1 MRKAIVAMLVVML
14 LSAGQVFAQR
24 LTGGLTVQVTDP
36 SGKAVSEV
44 RAAILSKDR
53 GNKLEVMSNE
63 QGVIVVPDLAVG
75 EYEVTLQH
83 EGFRTVTANLTVRVG
98 VNTSIDMRLELGAV
112 ASTVTVEVNQITV
125 DTDKSVVQNTVQS
138 KEIEQLP
145 LNGRNF
151 LDLAQLAPGVQV
163 VDGGSFDP
171 TKNQFTGVSVGGRSG
186 RSTRIQV
193 DGVDITDETVGTTVM
208 NITNESID
216 EFGISQSSLDVSTD
230 LTSTGA
236 VNILTKSGTNTF
248 HGSGF
253 GYWRRSEFAANNGP
267 LDIENPDKPPFS
279 RDNYGGN
286 LGGPLV
292 KNKLFAFL
300 AYERQK
306 QQGAITASVP
316 NAVFPDFVGS
326 YGAPEDEHMANARLD
341 YNLTN
346 NQHLFYKY
354 THDDNFGVT
363 GFGGVGFSAFA
374 NKNSANAHVIGW
386 DYTKGSWTNTIRGS
400 FVKFVNGIVDANSAA
415 GTPQPPQPVQINVT
429 GLGGFVYGPN
439 ANAPQATFQ
448 QNKQIKYD
456 ASWTHG
462 KHTIQFGVAY
472 NRIDEAGFASF
483 FGLGPRLSSP
493 LSQGVATVPYNSLGA
508 ADPLNYKFSF
518 ALIGNGLGY
527 GSETPVLGLPA
538 GGFINN
544 RLGVYLHD
552 TWRVSHNL
560 TFNGGLRYDLDTGLS
575 NHDLDR
581 APGIGAFDPELGGR
595 PRNDNFRL
603 APQAG
608 FAWNVNGDGKTIIRG
623 GGGIYYE
630 TNIFNNIL
638 FDRTVNLPPGLGN
651 ATPQVGVGGSAFLIS
666 PIDGS
671 SIWNPTTDCPNVQP
685 GTSTPNSCIG
695 AALGNVIPFVVAAE
709 NTFIA
714 QSAQLAANWPAPNS
728 PLQFDIDK
736 GVVSGS
742 ILDPNYKSPYGAQIN
757 IGVQRQIKPGLV
769 LSADYV
775 LNRGVHFLTT
785 VDRNRVGAANTLN
798 VGLAQA
804 AISRTLGDCG
814 VVSIAAS
821 LINCP
826 NFQDPAQPGLL
837 VPATIDDYAN
847 EGLSGSG
854 PGYDGYAFGGSNINY
869 RNMFVSEP
877 VGVSRY
883 QGLQVALTGKVGTW
897 GPFRNVTTNVAYALS
912 RFSASAGD
920 QDFLSS
926 AVNNDNPSQF
936 YGPSGEDRLHN
947 LAVSMIMD
955 LPAHFRLATTSYFRT
970 NQPSDVLLQANG
982 TLADVFT
989 SDLNGDGTT
998 GDPLP
1003 GTNRGSF
1010 DRGVSVTGL
1019 NQLISN
1025 FNNTFTGQLT
1035 PAGQAL
1041 VDAGLFTSDQL
1052 KGLGGVVTGYQT
1064 DPDTNII
1071 LKDPVTG
1078 FALPAGL
1085 STVPTNQKNN
1095 PLFYTTDVRLSWIWR
1110 FHERFSIE
1118 PSVDC
1123 FNIFNKTNTE
1133 GPLEGLLSGGD
1144 GSISGTTSYF
1154 TRVGA
1159 GSGSFSSGQPRAF
1172 QFGIRVSF

>member
-14 LSAGQVFAQR
+14 LGAGHVFAQR
-24 LTGGLTVQVTDP
+24 LTGGLVVQVTDP
-36 SGKAVSEV
+36 EGKAVSDV
-44 RAAILSKDR
+44 KATILSKAR
-53 GNKLEVMSNE
+53 GNKLEALSND

-75 EYEVTLQH
+75 DYEVTLQH
-83 EGFRTVTANLTVRVG
+83 EGFRTIAANLTVRVG
-98 VNTSIDMRLELGAV
+98 VNTSLDMRLELGAV

-125 DTDKSVVQNTVQS
+125 DTDKSTVQGTVQS

-208 NITNESID
+208 NITNESIS

-236 VNILTKSGTNTF
+236 VNILTKGGTNTF

-253 GYWRRSEFAANNGP
+253 GFWRRSEFAANNGP
-267 LDIENPDKPPFS
+267 LDVENPEKPPFS
-279 RDNYGGN
+279 RDNYGGS
-286 LGGPLV
+286 LGGAFI
-292 KNKLFAFL
+292 KNKLFGFL

-306 QQGAITASVP
+306 QQGAITGSVP
-316 NAVFPDFVGS
+316 SFTGFVGS
-326 YGAPEDEHMANARLD
+326 FGAPEDEHLANARLD

-363 GFGGVGFSAFA
+363 GFGDKGFSAFA

-400 FVKFVNGIVDANSAA
+400 FVKFVNGIVDANDAA
-415 GTPQPPQPVQINVT
+415 GTPQPPEPVQINIT

-439 ANAPQATFQ
+439 ANAPQATYQ

-462 KHTIQFGVAY
+462 KHTIQFGASY

-483 FGLGPRLSSP
+483 FGLGPRLVSPFSS
-493 LSQGVATVPYNSLGA
+493 GVADVPYNGNGA
-508 ADPLNYKFSF
+508 TDPLNYKFSSAF
-518 ALIGNGLGY
+518 IGNGLGF

-544 RLGVYLHD
+544 RMGVYLHD
-552 TWRVSHNL
+552 TWRATRTL
-560 TFNGGLRYDLDTGLS
+560 TLNGGVRYDLDTGLS
-575 NHDLDR
+575 NHDLAR
-581 APGIGAFDPELGGR
+581 TAGIGAFDPELGGN

-603 APQAG
+603 APQVG
-608 FAWNVNGDGKTIIRG
+608 FSWNVNGDGKTVIRG
-623 GGGIYYE
+623 GGGLYYE

-651 ATPQVGVGGSAFLIS
+651 ATPSIGVGGSAFLIS

-671 SIWNPTTDCPNVQP
+671 SIFNPTTDCPNVQL
-685 GTSTPNSCIG
+685 GTATPNSCIG

-709 NTFIA
+709 NEFIA

-728 PLQFDIDK
+728 PTQFDIDK

-742 ILDPNYKSPYGAQIN
+742 ILDPNYKSPYGAQMN

-798 VGLAQA
+798 IGLAQQAIAGALDDCA
-804 AISRTLGDCG
+804 A
-814 VVSIAAS
+814 
-821 LINCP
+821 
-826 NFQDPAQPGLL
+826 
-837 VPATIDDYAN
+837 ATIDQAILSCAAN
-847 EGLSGSG
+847 HAGAGATIDNFANFGLSGAG
-854 PGYDGYAFGGSNINY
+854 PGYDGYAFGGNNLNY
-869 RNMFVSEP
+869 RNMFVLEP

-883 QGLQVALTGKVGTW
+883 QALQVALTGKVGTW
-897 GPFRNVTTNVAYALS
+897 GPFRNITTNVAYALS
-912 RFSASAGD
+912 RFNASAGD
-920 QDFLSS
+920 QDFLST
-926 AVNNDNPSQF
+926 AVNNDNPTQF
-936 YGPSGEDRLHN
+936 YGPAGEDRLHN
-947 LAVSMIMD
+947 LGVSLIMD
-955 LPAHFRLATTSYFRT
+955 LPWNFRIATTSYFRT
-970 NQPSDVLLQANG
+970 NQPSSVLLQANG
-982 TLADVFT
+982 TLADIFT

-1010 DRGVSVTGL
+1010 DRGVNGASGL
-1019 NQLISN
+1019 NSVIAKYDS
-1025 FNNTFTGQLT
+1025 TIAGSLT

-1041 VDAGLFTSDQL
+1041 VDAGLFTQAQL
-1052 KGLGGVVTGYQT
+1052 VSLGAVAQSV
-1064 DPDTNII
+1064 
-1071 LKDPVTG
+1071 DPV
-1078 FALPAGL
+1078 PA
-1085 STVPTNQKNN
+1085 NIKNN
-1095 PLFYTTDVRLSWIWR
+1095 PLFYTTDLRISWIWKFR
-1110 FHERFSIE
+1110 ERLTVE
-1118 PSVDC
+1118 PIVDC

-1133 GPLEGLLSGGD
+1133 GPLDSALSGAP
-1144 GSISGTTSYF
+1144 GSISNTTYYF